1 MCGAYSL
8 ATPGSVT
15 VYGSWLTF
23 PRDSVTSEDL
33 GARGN
38 ALPEIRSPVPGEA
51 CRALARRLSQVESR
65 NVTFV
70 GDPFPIFWTRAEGSN
85 VWDADGNRYVDL
97 TAGFG
102 VAAVGHRHPRVEKAL
117 RTQASRLVH
126 GMGDVHPPE
135 VKVELLEELAGVAP
149 WPETRSVLGL
159 SGGEA
164 VEIALKTAVL
174 VTGKPGVLCFSGAYH
189 GLSYGALAVTDR
201 AQFRAPFD
209 AQLNPH
215 VVLAE
220 YPHPYRPSLALR
232 SGTEWPSPEEI
243 SRAALEH
250 AEAALE
256 RAGSRVGAVLI
267 EPIQG
272 RGGDVVP
279 PSGYLAR
286 LAELCRARGLLL
298 IVDEIYT
305 GFGRAGSWLAA
316 VDEGVTPDLI
326 CAGKALSGGM
336 PISAC
341 MGPPRVMDAWPESRG
356 EAMHTTTFLGHPL
369 ACAAATAAIRALR
382 RSHLPERAQAVGDRW
397 RRSLEALAARHPGVG
412 DVRGRGLMIGLD
424 LVTEHETREPDSDL
438 ASRVVAEALRCGWVL
453 LPSGPEGNVISFSP
467 PLTIAEEL
475 LEAAGAM
482 LDEVLA
488 TEAG

>member
-1 MCGAYSL
+1 MTSDD
-8 ATPGSVT
+8 PG
-15 VYGSWLTF
+15 
-23 PRDSVTSEDL
+23 PRGD
-33 GARGN
+33 

-51 CRALARRLSQVESR
+51 SRGLARRLSKVESR

-70 GDPFPIFWTRAEGSN
+70 VDPFPIFWTRAEGSN

-102 VAAVGHRHPRVEKAL
+102 VAAVGHRHPRVEEAI
-117 RTQASRLVH
+117 RSQARQLVH
-126 GMGDVHPPE
+126 GMGDVHPPDT
-135 VKVELLEELAGVAP
+135 KVALLEELAGVTP
-149 WPETRSVLGL
+149 WPETRSVLGV

-201 AQFRAPFD
+201 ADFRAPFH

-215 VVLAE
+215 VVQAD

-232 SGTEWPSPEEI
+232 SGVEWPAPEEI
-243 SRAALEH
+243 SRAAL
-250 AEAALE
+250 ARVEAALE
-256 RAGSRVGAVLI
+256 EAGKRLGAVLI

-279 PSGYLAR
+279 PSGFLTQLAD
-286 LAELCRARGLLL
+286 LCRARGLLL
-298 IVDEIYT
+298 IADEIYT
-305 GFGRAGSWLAA
+305 GFGRAGSWFA
-316 VDEGVTPDLI
+316 VADEGVIPDLV

-341 MGPPRVMDAWPESRG
+341 MGPPEVMDAWPESRG

-369 ACAAATAAIRALR
+369 ACAAATAAVRALR
-382 RSHLPERAQAVGDRW
+382 RGHLPERSREVGDRW
-397 RRSLEALAARHPGVG
+397 RKSLESLSDRHPCVG

-424 LVTEHETREPDSDL
+424 LVSDRDERAPDPAL
-438 ASRVVAEALRCGWVL
+438 ASRVVAEALRRGWIL
-453 LPSGPEGNVISFSP
+453 LPSGPDGNVISFSP

-475 LEAAGAM
+475 LEEAVRM

-488 TEAG
+488 SEIA